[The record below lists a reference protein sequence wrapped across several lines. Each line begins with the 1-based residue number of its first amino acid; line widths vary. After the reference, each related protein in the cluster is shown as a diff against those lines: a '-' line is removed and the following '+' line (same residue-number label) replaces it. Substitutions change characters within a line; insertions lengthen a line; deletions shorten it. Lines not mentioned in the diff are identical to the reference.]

1 MGSLLWTGVHDRL
14 CASLGGLKRVGA
26 VAADGGATR
35 SLLVE

>member
-1 MGSLLWTGVHDRL
+1 MIQGRKLRVHDRL